1 MPYAARRTPRRSS
14 LPCASRRSRIARVVT
29 ALLPLV
35 ATIGAAPTAAP
46 AATIAPSP
54 TPVPTQITTP
64 GTPGMYHVYSC
75 RTPSGTPAPL
85 DGWVVGPDVTALGA
99 DLWCDQDNA
108 FGPRASV
115 ETGTGRA
122 AIEWMTPSA
131 DLVPVSVVLRRA
143 VRSFIDPITTPNANG
158 SATLTTRFLT
168 SYLYNGMVVPTISE
182 PFRERSDGYSAKTST
197 IGSPWDPS
205 AANNLL
211 AIDGI
216 PTAREVRPLRIEAQC
231 SPEGSPSCDAKYLV
245 FSADFRIKDAIAPT
259 VDTASGSLI
268 DAIAGSATARGSL
281 GFIAAAADG
290 GSGVRRARV
299 EVDGKVVTTAS
310 LESVL
315 PTCRAQTAADGLPGY
330 TLIRP
335 CPSGSTLAGQ
345 LDTAPLSDGEHAVRV
360 LVDDAAGNSVVAAA
374 GALLVRNSDQIGA
387 GSPLALR
394 GAANGSPA
402 TDAGVL
408 RVAWPST
415 ARRAST
421 RPSKVRRCKSASYA
435 AKHPLTCKG
444 RPADSAVTSPFSPS
458 RVATA
463 QLALTTADG
472 QPISG
477 ATVELQATPAAVGAA
492 PTALPSVTTGPDGTA
507 TFSVPLSGGSRTLE
521 ARWRARVADT
531 RPAATGT
538 ATLAVAASTTL
549 DGPGWVGRGARV
561 TFSGRL
567 DGRAGSPAKV
577 PVRLEVRDRGRWKT
591 FATSSTDGDG
601 NWRARLRFAQTPGT
615 YVVRAKVGTTTTYPY
630 AAGASPRSVR
640 VRVR

>member
-1 MPYAARRTPRRSS
+1 MMRRERSAQVS
-14 LPCASRRSRIARVVT
+14 APRSRLASALA
-29 ALLPLV
+29 ALLLV
-35 ATIGAAPTAAP
+35 MPATAAFSGATTTARGATIN
-46 AATIAPSP
+46 PSP
-54 TPVPTQITTP
+54 TPVPTQVTTP
-64 GTPGMYHVYSC
+64 SQPGMYHVYSC
-75 RTPSGTPAPL
+75 RTPSGAPAPL

-99 DLWCDQDNA
+99 DLWCDQDNS
-108 FGPRASV
+108 FGPRASA

-131 DLVPVSVVLRRA
+131 DLSPVSVVLRRA
-143 VRSFIDPITTPNANG
+143 VRSFIDPVTTPSANG
-158 SATLTTRFLT
+158 SAMLT
-168 SYLYNGMVVPTISE
+168 SRYLSSYVYNGMVVPTISE
-182 PFRERSDGYSAKTST
+182 PFRERSDGYSAKTSM

-205 AANNLL
+205 AANNLV
-211 AIDGI
+211 AIDPI

-245 FSADFRIKDAIAPT
+245 FSADFRVKDAVAPT

-268 DAIAGSATARGSL
+268 DAISGSATARGSL
-281 GFIAAAADG
+281 GFIVAAADA

-310 LESVL
+310 LEAIV
-315 PTCRAQTAADGLPGY
+315 PTCRAQTDADGLPGY
-330 TLIRP
+330 TLMRP

-345 LDTAPLSDGEHAVRV
+345 LDTALLSDGEHAVRV

-387 GSPLALR
+387 GSPLTLR
-394 GAANGSPA
+394 GAPNGSPA

-421 RPSKVRRCKSASYA
+421 QPSKVRRCQSASYA
-435 AKHPLTCKG
+435 AKHPLSCKG

-477 ATVELQATPAAVGAA
+477 ATVELQATPAAIGAA
-492 PTALPSVTTGPDGTA
+492 ATALPSVTTGADGTA
-507 TFSVPLSGGSRTLE
+507 TFTVPLSAGSRTLE
-521 ARWRARVADT
+521 ARWRARTADT

-538 ATLAVAASTTL
+538 ATLSVAASTTL

-601 NWRARLRFAQTPGT
+601 NWRARLKFAQTPGT